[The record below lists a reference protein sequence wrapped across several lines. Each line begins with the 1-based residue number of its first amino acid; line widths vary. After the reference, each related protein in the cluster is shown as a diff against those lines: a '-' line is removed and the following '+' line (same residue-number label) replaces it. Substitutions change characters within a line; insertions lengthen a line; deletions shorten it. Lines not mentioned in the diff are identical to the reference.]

1 MFIITL
7 TSADNPGLFFR
18 NSSASSIAL
27 VILTLSIV
35 KENSL
40 FCYEE
45 SVTRVLKVV
54 FSSLRLILRC
64 VNKMGWTSEPNSKKN
79 STLSILEPLFNAID
93 YLREKEIELSKLQK
107 KCVKRKMHKN
117 SKKDDE

>member
-1 MFIITL
+1 
-7 TSADNPGLFFR
+7 
-18 NSSASSIAL
+18 

-54 FSSLRLILRC
+54 FSSLRLILRPS
-64 VNKMGWTSEPNSKKN
+64 KKTGWTSEPNSKKN

-107 KCVKRKMHKN
+107 KRVKRKMHKK
-117 SKKDDE
+117 SKKVLCSYKKIFSSQIDTIAAIS